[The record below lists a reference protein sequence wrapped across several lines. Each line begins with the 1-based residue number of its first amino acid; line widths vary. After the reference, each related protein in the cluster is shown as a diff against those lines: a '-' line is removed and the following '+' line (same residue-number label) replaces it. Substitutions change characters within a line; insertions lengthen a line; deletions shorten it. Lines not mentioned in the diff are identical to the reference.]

1 MKDILKSDLVNKI
14 SSSLSN
20 FNLAQLSKEQLES
33 IAKLLIVDKA
43 KDEMKSIIKKNNFD
57 YDLAKSNWLKS
68 FKAKNTVKIY
78 SKALD
83 LFADYL
89 KKTDTHILD
98 VIAKDVDLFIISLD
112 VTNLGNSSKRLYI
125 ISALSSFFS
134 KLLRWDYISHNYIKG
149 SKLPKKERGR
159 ELKVP
164 TQEEVDL
171 IRNVILNYENA
182 KGKGHHKVKEVSFKA
197 LAIIDLFIETGLR
210 VGGIKTIKVGING
223 KITGNSKGKTFELQ
237 LSVELAK
244 RLQKLVLENI
254 SEISVQKI
262 IEKAC
267 KRAGV
272 KSYSCHSFRHF
283 FAINH
288 YLKNMDIYR
297 LKELLNHS
305 SISITE
311 NYLKSL
317 KVI

>member
-43 KDEMKSIIKKNNFD
+43 KDEMKSIIKKNNFN
-57 YDLAKSNWLKS
+57 YDLAKSNWLRS
-68 FKAKNTVKIY
+68 FKAKNTVTIY

-98 VIAKDVDLFIISLD
+98 VITKDVDSFIISLD
-112 VTNLGNSSKRLYI
+112 DTNLGNSSKRLY

-149 SKLPKKERGR
+149 SKLPKKERVR

-182 KGKGHHKVKEVSFKA
+182 KGKGHHKVKEVHFKA

-288 YLKNMDIYR
+288 YMKNMDIYR
-297 LKELLNHS
+297 VKELLNHT